1 MITAFTY
8 GVTYLRTSQ
17 KFCILPCPIDPVVLR
32 QVLPAGRG
40 SRSSSSQPRRPAVW
54 GSLEDRQR
62 FLAARSSPRRRGAR
76 WPSIHPESHRKPSG
90 AGHDGP
96 VGAAPGVVVV
106 VDWSLPLEDQS
117 TLETFAQRRAQVAR
131 EVKRRLGGSVSDVVL
146 YSGCRVGSVSDL
158 DSRVPLDVVYGSN
171 LQHGLWLARGVCE
184 ASGTWR
190 IVLITSSAPSA
201 HLQPN
206 GTPFFSFPTVRATLL
221 ATAEEISEF
230 EQADLRRHGG
240 ARWLRATR
248 LTTVSSP

>member
-1 MITAFTY
+1 
-8 GVTYLRTSQ
+8 
-17 KFCILPCPIDPVVLR
+17 
-32 QVLPAGRG
+32 
-40 SRSSSSQPRRPAVW
+40 
-54 GSLEDRQR
+54 
-62 FLAARSSPRRRGAR
+62 
-76 WPSIHPESHRKPSG
+76 
-90 AGHDGP
+90 

-146 YSGCRVGSVSDL
+146 YSEIARVGSVSDL

-230 EQADLRRHGG
+230 EQADLRVDTVVLGG
-240 ARWLRATR
+240 YDDEAHDR
-248 LTTVSSP
+248 LVALTSLMEDLTEPLSGCVVGAEAAEPTTILVDRFLTAAGFSFD

>member
-1 MITAFTY
+1 
-8 GVTYLRTSQ
+8 
-17 KFCILPCPIDPVVLR
+17 
-32 QVLPAGRG
+32 
-40 SRSSSSQPRRPAVW
+40 
-54 GSLEDRQR
+54 
-62 FLAARSSPRRRGAR
+62 
-76 WPSIHPESHRKPSG
+76 
-90 AGHDGP
+90 

-146 YSGCRVGSVSDL
+146 YSEIARVGSVSDL

-171 LQHGLWLARGVCE
+171 LQHGLRLARGVCE

-230 EQADLRRHGG
+230 EQADLRVDTVVLGG
-240 ARWLRATR
+240 YDDEAHDR
-248 LTTVSSP
+248 LVALTSLMEDLTEPLSGCVVGAEAAEPTTILVDRFLTAAGFSFD